1 MLKRVSFGHFTKN
14 SKGGDD
20 VSFGYEGDKQEGLAE
35 IVLKKLNF
43 AIPERKTAAIVG
55 PSGSRKTTLR
65 RRIARF
71 YDVSQG
77 SITVVGIKVR
87 KFTCDSLLKNISMVF

>member
-1 MLKRVSFGHFTKN
+1 MDILLRTVR
-14 SKGGDD
+14 GDD
-20 VSFGYEGDKQEGLAE
+20 VSFGYEGGDKQEGPAE

>member
-14 SKGGDD
+14 SKGDD

-35 IVLKKLNF
+35 IDLKKLNF